1 MSCYPP
7 VSSSVFKGEPGKATT
22 EEGKMTQLWWKV
34 KIGSILAS
42 PGPTPCQSPSSGRK
56 MTLMDVIVVMVHIV
70 PLNHDDAY
78 GRAGYAFISLKLKL
92 H

>member
-7 VSSSVFKGEPGKATT
+7 VSSSVLKGEPGKTTT

-70 PLNHDDAY
+70 PLIMVMLM
-78 GRAGYAFISLKLKL
+78 AGQVMLLSV
-92 H
+92 